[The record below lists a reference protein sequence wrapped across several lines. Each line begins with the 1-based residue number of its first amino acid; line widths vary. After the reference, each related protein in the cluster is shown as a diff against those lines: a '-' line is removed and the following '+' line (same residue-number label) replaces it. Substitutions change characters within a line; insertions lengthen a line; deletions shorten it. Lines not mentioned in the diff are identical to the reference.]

1 MTSRV
6 TGVALA
12 AAAVLAGAGAAL
24 AAYLTDVHYAGRTLA
39 CTGLGDCHYV
49 QGSDYAYVAGLPVAL
64 LGALAY
70 ATVLALVAGA
80 WLRAS
85 GAALLAAWGVGL
97 SALAFSAYLTWVE
110 FAVLNAVCVYCVASA
125 GIVTALFAALTAGLW
140 AARDDVPGAGAG
152 TTAAAEVQ

>member
-1 MTSRV
+1 MRSRV
-6 TGVALA
+6 TGVALEA
-12 AAAVLAGAGAAL
+12 AAALAAAGAAL
-24 AAYLTDVHYAGRTLA
+24 AAYLTYVHYAGRTLA

-49 QGSDYAYVAGLPVAL
+49 QSSDYAYVAGLPVAL

-70 ATVLALVAGA
+70 ATVFALVAGA

-110 FAVLNAVCVYCVASA
+110 FAVLSAVCVYCVASA
-125 GIVTALFAALTAGLW
+125 GIVAALFAALSAGLW
-140 AARDDVPGAGAG
+140 AARDDVPGMSVAP
-152 TTAAAEVQ
+152 AASEVP